1 MTYRD
6 CDTKGKVQNGLVT
19 YRTLWRIR
27 YATQRGKP
35 FCDHTDNVFEI
46 LENGEK
52 SEGTFT
58 SDGGGGRGAPGE
70 TPPASQRQPAK
81 NWYHVGILIRD

>member
-58 SDGGGGRGAPGE
+58 SDGGGGEGGTRRN
-70 TPPASQRQPAK
+70 SSRQPETACQK
-81 NWYHVGILIRD
+81 LVSRRHTY